1 MNEELKKLHLKQN
14 ELVEA
19 QRTLF
24 DKAEAEKREFSAEEQ
39 AEYDKRDADVDALEG
54 EIDGLRKRM
63 ERETKLKEREERLKE
78 SVSKRIIDDVNT
90 GAAVVSG
97 VVDERTAERQMAGFE
112 FCLRNRPDLASEIPE
127 FRALQADADVA
138 GGYTVA
144 PVQFVSNLIKAV
156 DDLVFMRQLSTVLT
170 VTKAESLGVVSLDN
184 DPADPDWTAEIG
196 TTAEDSTMSFGNR
209 ELTPHKLSKLLKVSN
224 KLLRIST
231 QNISSLVVSRLA
243 YKFSVVEENV
253 YMNGNA
259 AGQPLGIFVA
269 SDKGIST
276 ARDVSSQNT
285 TTSITGDGLINVKYS
300 LKSQYMDLAV
310 WMFHRDALKQIRK
323 LKDGNQNYIWMRG
336 IASDRPSTI
345 LENRYFMSEFVPN
358 TFTASQYVGILGDMR
373 NYWIADA
380 MSMELQVLK
389 ELYAVNDQTGYI
401 GRKWTDGM
409 PVLEEAFAR
418 VQLAA

>member
-1 MNEELKKLHLKQN
+1 
-14 ELVEA
+14 
-19 QRTLF
+19 
-24 DKAEAEKREFSAEEQ
+24 
-39 AEYDKRDADVDALEG
+39 
-54 EIDGLRKRM
+54 
-63 ERETKLKEREERLKE
+63 
-78 SVSKRIIDDVNT
+78 
-90 GAAVVSG
+90 
-97 VVDERTAERQMAGFE
+97 
-112 FCLRNRPDLASEIPE
+112 
-127 FRALQADADVA
+127 
-138 GGYTVA
+138 
-144 PVQFVSNLIKAV
+144 
-156 DDLVFMRQLSTVLT
+156 
-170 VTKAESLGVVSLDN
+170 
-184 DPADPDWTAEIG
+184 
-196 TTAEDSTMSFGNR
+196 
-209 ELTPHKLSKLLKVSN
+209 
-224 KLLRIST
+224 
-231 QNISSLVVSRLA
+231 
-243 YKFSVVEENV
+243 
-253 YMNGNA
+253 MNGNA